1 MIGLKFGN
9 HSPSE
14 FRHFDILNANN
25 AQQPSPGVITRY
37 LENRTSPIP
46 VLSKRK
52 PLNFERHYGIIPFDE
67 LLPSDVDKASVI
79 SQAANNPPPQ
89 YGR

>member
-9 HSPSE
+9 HSPHE
-14 FRHFDILNANN
+14 FRHFDILNANT
-25 AQQPSPGVITRY
+25 QQPSPGVITRY
-37 LENRTSPIP
+37 LENGNSPIP

-67 LLPSDVDKASVI
+67 MLPSDIDKASVI
-79 SQAANNPPPQ
+79 SQANNPPPQ